1 MKKLYT
7 MLLGAAIPLMGYA
20 DAKTVPYQSTFYQ
33 DEEWV
38 VHNLNNDDKTWDDN
52 DNSTDFSSSGFS
64 VGKTY
69 HYHRDN
75 QADDWLIGPAI
86 HLEAGKQ
93 YKVKFYLRTQGSDA
107 EDVTLYIGTSD
118 QPAELK
124 ESTALIEFVDHKD
137 TAGAYHAKAFTVPAT
152 GDYHFGIYA
161 YSPKYRYNIK
171 ITGFQVREDVFTPGA
186 PTNLTVIPGADRALQ
201 ARLAWSL
208 PVKDLDGEDIP
219 AGYTYDEVRITRD
232 GVLLNTPQLAGD
244 ATEFTDTEAY
254 GLTSGKHTYEVVSV
268 VNGAASPAAT
278 VVSRYIGPIA
288 PMAIPFLALTDTW
301 SSDDDFETLWSTDK
315 GRGSDQ
321 SQSWSLYSTTWGDIV
336 KSLRY
341 YSSTSMDEWLISP
354 PMNFAEAGVYRV
366 SYNAS
371 FATEASTLTMYTGT
385 GTTLGG
391 YTDAFA
397 EITGKL
403 VKDSPVYG
411 YISVD
416 TPCRK
421 QLAFHTDC
429 SSTGWNYYD
438 IYDIKVEKWH
448 LAPAQIADLAASVSD
463 DGEQVILTWT
473 NPSTTNTGDPLAAI
487 TKHIV
492 YCDGEMIATV
502 TDNLTPGAAAS
513 YTHTAPAPGIHT
525 YYVDT
530 YSGDEKADGTPM
542 QVTSAWVGD
551 ESQTVPY
558 STYFTDATRPIW
570 TGFDGNAD
578 GITFVYP
585 DTDASSKPTLA
596 KVSEV
601 TQHDDYLLSPYF
613 NIDKPGYYNVRF
625 AVAGGAYGYKLEMG
639 HVADK
644 KNVAASFVK
653 TGDDFSMN
661 GNYSS
666 SYFEQMFR
674 FDAPGRYA
682 MALHTVNTGN
692 PATSSDRAIE
702 VSQFLVEYVPVNPA
716 RPDDFTASPAPGNEL
731 KAVLK
736 WTNPTESNFE
746 GVTPVIAKAVISR
759 KQGYA
764 LFEEVGVVTE
774 GLEPGEEFTWYDET
788 LTTPGIYKYQVVLE
802 GPEGKDG
809 SAYAQATTTW
819 VGPGYSLPVSVHMD
833 DSDPDLSSTE
843 WSIYNVNGDSNYYVG
858 EITWEKLS
866 GSIGITSNNAED
878 TDDWAIHGFYQFDK
892 GDEYKFTVRN
902 YTSNTTT
909 TDWELWLGDSDHYDG
924 MTVKLADI
932 TTPAEQY
939 VKEDH
944 SFILVVTD
952 GADDNDA
959 PEAQSAGDNA
969 ALPRFN
975 VAPGATAIGLHLA
988 QRGQVSVSG
997 FAFEVLKRAVRGVVM
1012 SQTEA
1017 ELLPG
1022 ATLAL
1027 TATVMP
1033 EDATDKTVTWT
1044 SSDEAVATVDA
1055 EGNVTAVAPGQAE
1068 ITATSNGFIA
1078 VCDLTVSPVK
1088 AQSVTLSASEAELT
1102 EGDTFRLTAEVAP
1115 ADVTDKTVTWTSS
1128 DEAVATVDASG
1139 LVTAVAPGSATVT
1152 ASCGEASATCEVTV
1166 NARVI
1171 EVTGITLDK
1180 TSIFGAPGN
1189 SEQLS
1194 AEVTPANAT
1203 DETVTWTSS
1212 DEAVATVDANGLVAF
1227 IADGEAVITASCGGF
1242 SATCDVKVVSSG
1254 LALIPADMRNDA
1266 RVYTLGGVE
1275 VKAENLNPGF
1285 YIVTYLRDGVRVSSK
1300 IRL

>member
-38 VHNLNNDDKTWDDN
+38 VHNLNNDDKTWEDN
-52 DNSTDFSSSGFS
+52 DNSSDFSGSGFS

-69 HYHRDN
+69 RYHSSN

-124 ESTALIEFVDHKD
+124 ESTALIELVDHKD
-137 TAGAYHAKAFTVPAT
+137 TSGSYHTKAFTVPAT

-161 YSPKYRYNIK
+161 YSPKFRYNIK
-171 ITGFQVREDVFTPGA
+171 ITGFMVREDVFTPGA
-186 PTNLTVIPGADRALQ
+186 PTNLTVTPGADRALQ
-201 ARLAWSL
+201 ASLAWSL

-278 VVSRYIGPIA
+278 VVSKYIGPIA
-288 PMAIPFLALTDTW
+288 PMDIPFSALTSTW
-301 SSDDDFETLWSTDK
+301 TNDEEFETFWSTDK
-315 GRGSDQ
+315 GRDSDEYK
-321 SQSWSLYSTTWGDIV
+321 SWSFYSTSWGEIV

-341 YSSTSMDEWLISP
+341 YSSTTMDEWLISP
-354 PMNFAEAGVYRV
+354 ALNFAEAGVYRV
-366 SYNAS
+366 SYNAN
-371 FATEASTLTMYTGT
+371 FAQEASTLTMYTGS

-397 EITGKL
+397 EISGKL
-403 VKDSPVYG
+403 VKDSPAYG

-416 TPCRK
+416 APCQK
-421 QLAFHTDC
+421 QLAFHAYA

-438 IYDIKVEKWH
+438 VYDIKVEKWH
-448 LAPAQIADLAASVSD
+448 LAPAQIADLAVAVSD
-463 DGEQVILTWT
+463 DGEQVTLTWT
-473 NPSTTNTGDPLAAI
+473 NPSTTNTGSPLAAI

-513 YTHTAPAPGIHT
+513 YTHTDPSPGIHT
-525 YYVDT
+525 YYVET
-530 YSGDEKADGTPM
+530 YSGDEKADGNPM

-551 ESQTVPY
+551 ETQALPY

-585 DTDASSKPTLA
+585 ATGANSKPTLA

-601 TQHDDYLLSPYF
+601 TQHDDYLLSPYLD
-613 NIDKPGYYNVRF
+613 IDKPGYYNARF
-625 AVAGGAYGYKLEMG
+625 AVSGGASGYKLEMG

-653 TGDDFSMN
+653 AGDDFSMY

-666 SYFEQMFR
+666 TYFEQMFH

-682 MALHTVNTGN
+682 IALHTVNTSN

-716 RPDDFTASPAPGNEL
+716 APEEFTASPAPGNEL

-764 LFEEVGVVTE
+764 IFEEVGVVTE

-788 LTTPGIYKYQVVLE
+788 LTSPGIYKYQVVLE

-809 SAYAQATTTW
+809 RAYAQATTSW

-833 DSDPDLSSTE
+833 DNDPDLSSTE
-843 WSIYNVNGDSNYYVG
+843 WSIYNVNGDENYYVG

-909 TDWELWLGDSDHYDG
+909 TEWELWLGDSDHYDG

-944 SFILVVTD
+944 SFILAVTD
-952 GADDNDA
+952 GADNSAA
-959 PEAQSAGDNA
+959 PEAQ
-969 ALPRFN
+969 
-975 VAPGATAIGLHLA
+975 TAHN
-988 QRGQVSVSG
+988 
-997 FAFEVLKRAVRGVVM
+997 
-1012 SQTEA
+1012 T
-1017 ELLPG
+1017 
-1022 ATLAL
+1022 
-1027 TATVMP
+1027 
-1033 EDATDKTVTWT
+1033 
-1044 SSDEAVATVDA
+1044 
-1055 EGNVTAVAPGQAE
+1055 
-1068 ITATSNGFIA
+1068 
-1078 VCDLTVSPVK
+1078 
-1088 AQSVTLSASEAELT
+1088 
-1102 EGDTFRLTAEVAP
+1102 RL
-1115 ADVTDKTVTWTSS
+1115 
-1128 DEAVATVDASG
+1128 
-1139 LVTAVAPGSATVT
+1139 
-1152 ASCGEASATCEVTV
+1152 
-1166 NARVI
+1166 
-1171 EVTGITLDK
+1171 
-1180 TSIFGAPGN
+1180 
-1189 SEQLS
+1189 
-1194 AEVTPANAT
+1194 
-1203 DETVTWTSS
+1203 
-1212 DEAVATVDANGLVAF
+1212 
-1227 IADGEAVITASCGGF
+1227 
-1242 SATCDVKVVSSG
+1242 
-1254 LALIPADMRNDA
+1254 
-1266 RVYTLGGVE
+1266 
-1275 VKAENLNPGF
+1275 
-1285 YIVTYLRDGVRVSSK
+1285 
-1300 IRL
+1300 